1 MQNFD
6 KLYNRA
12 RLVFIQR
19 ISLVTI
25 LPYTIVSFLFT
36 YLTSANNSSSA
47 SILFYSFVSSVVMGV
62 LVSVITMSTV
72 FSKKKVYNYCNILQD
87 KFPNSDFSLLL
98 LLSFYLIQNYKVYSL
113 EKPDY
118 FNRQLKV
125 FSKSYGILYTKEDDE
140 DEVKE
145 ILEFAKHTNFKL

>member
-25 LPYTIVSFLFT
+25 LPYTIVSFLIT
-36 YLTSANNSSSA
+36 YLSSANNSSSA
-47 SILFYSFVSSVVMGV
+47 SILFYSFVSSVVIGV
-62 LVSVITMSTV
+62 LVSVITMNTV

-98 LLSFYLIQNYKVYSL
+98 LLSFYLIQNYKVYSI

-125 FSKSYGILYTKEDDE
+125 FSKSYGILYTKEEDE

-145 ILEFAKHTNFKL
+145 IIEFAKHTNFKI